1 MVPLQFLSVAWRES
15 EEDAHVEA
23 ISKLQELEELHLE
36 LDYLS
41 KENIFKLLALP
52 KLRRLR
58 FDEFEEVEE
67 LLKNISEIKGVDVVA
82 LTCNENFWLY
92 LTSNHFRNVQKL
104 CIINEGVVEGIWSA
118 PSFNEII
125 KEFSSLIELYL
136 EDTTIWGTGAEFWEL
151 ISYCPQLHLLY
162 LENYEIDDQ
171 FLEFNASIMDK
182 ALTHRKDHLVVHF
195 VNTYREELVS
205 KFIQLFICFSFCFII
220 HKIAERLQHP
230 KLELSFKAIKNA
242 YPNLSG
248 GLIELEFKTS

>member
-1 MVPLQFLSVAWRES
+1 MN
-15 EEDAHVEA
+15 
-23 ISKLQELEELHLE
+23 SK
-36 LDYLS
+36 
-41 KENIFKLLALP
+41 
-52 KLRRLR
+52 
-58 FDEFEEVEE
+58 EE
-67 LLKNISEIKGVDVVA
+67 LLENISEIKGVDVVA

-136 EDTTIWGTGAEFWEL
+136 KDTTIWGTGAEFWEL

-162 LENYEIDDQ
+162 LENYEIDDE